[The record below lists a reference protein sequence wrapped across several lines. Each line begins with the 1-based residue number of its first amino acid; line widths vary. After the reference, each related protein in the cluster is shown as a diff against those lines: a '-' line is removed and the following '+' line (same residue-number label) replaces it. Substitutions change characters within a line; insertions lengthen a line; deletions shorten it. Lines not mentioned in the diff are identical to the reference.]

1 MMMTGRCWVVQE
13 TFSSSH
19 VTTIKDEN
27 LFNRKGKCYCEEKS
41 ANIFHIAF
49 VNPKADGEMT

>member
-1 MMMTGRCWVVQE
+1 MTGRCWVVQE

>member
-1 MMMTGRCWVVQE
+1 MQE

-27 LFNRKGKCYCEEKS
+27 LFNRKGKCHCKETS
-41 ANIFHIAF
+41 ANNFHIAS
-49 VNPKADGEMT
+49 VNPKADGEIT